1 MLVLKEVY
9 PLYAPEVGII
19 FKECTVYCSNDMRLF
34 TNTAS
39 HILLLEFFLTS
50 EKKYM
55 NFQEAVKICSLAL
68 LNIIWGFFM
77 TMEISELQE
86 RVSRNTEG
94 KIWKSY
100 T

>member
-1 MLVLKEVY
+1 
-9 PLYAPEVGII
+9 
-19 FKECTVYCSNDMRLF
+19 
-34 TNTAS
+34 
-39 HILLLEFFLTS
+39 
-50 EKKYM
+50 M

-77 TMEISELQE
+77 TVKISELQE